1 MAINHKLKLV
11 LFEWLDSQGPDS
23 GWRFL
28 ANENHGKHLDEMKCQ
43 SVGFLLFDGKDCK
56 RIMPH
61 ISGALEALQR
71 RGDLL
76 IPTKAILSIKEL
88 AVKK

>member
-1 MAINHKLKLV
+1 MDRHKFKLV
-11 LFEWLDSQGPDS
+11 LVEWLDSQGPEGSWHSISD
-23 GWRFL
+23 
-28 ANENHGKHLDEMKCQ
+28 ENNKNYIEEMKCN
-43 SVGFLLFDGKDCK
+43 SVGFLLYDGKDCK

-61 ISGALEALQR
+61 ISGALAGLQG

-88 AVKK
+88 AVKR